1 LALAA
6 CNVQIPADPNGTLD
20 EVTNGTLR
28 VGASVEPG
36 LIRESGDEL
45 SGPLYRIIEEF
56 SASLRAQTSW
66 TVAGEETLVTM
77 LEDGTIDIAVGGFT
91 GATAWMDRAAVT
103 RAYHGLP
110 GMEGREIVMLV
121 PAGENA
127 LLGSL
132 EAFLDGKESQ

>member
-1 LALAA
+1 MACAAALALAA

-66 TVAGEETLVTM
+66 TVAGEETLVMM

-91 GATAWMDRAAVT
+91 ERPQAR
-103 RAYHGLP
+103 
-110 GMEGREIVMLV
+110 
-121 PAGENA
+121 
-127 LLGSL
+127 
-132 EAFLDGKESQ
+132 Q